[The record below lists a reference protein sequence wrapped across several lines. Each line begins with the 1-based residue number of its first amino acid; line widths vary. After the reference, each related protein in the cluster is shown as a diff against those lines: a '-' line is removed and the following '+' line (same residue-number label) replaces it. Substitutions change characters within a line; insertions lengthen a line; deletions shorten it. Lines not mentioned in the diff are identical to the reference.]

1 MKKSGNEKF
10 KLGVLVIIGLIIFV
24 VAIFL
29 IGNRQNMFA
38 KTFTISANFNNVN
51 GLLKGNNVRFS
62 GINVGT
68 VRDITMINDSTINV
82 VMVIDEKM
90 VLHIKK
96 DAIATIGTDG
106 LVGNMIVNI
115 IPGNGISG
123 PIQPNDVIKS
133 YTKIGTGE
141 MLNTLNVTNENAAL
155 LTAELLNIVNS
166 INKGEGT
173 LGLLIS
179 DSITSNNL
187 KQTINNLKL
196 TSIEANK
203 TMREVNTIVG
213 AINFN
218 ESVAGVLLSD
228 TIEANKVK
236 HIIANLDDSSED
248 IKTVIGNLNETLL
261 NLKDGEGAINYL
273 SNNDELVKNLDEV
286 IKNINEGTK
295 KFNENMEALK
305 HNFLT
310 RGYFRKL
317 EREERKAKEE
327 SDKNEN

>member
-133 YTKIGTGE
+133 YTKIGTSE

-236 HIIANLDDSSED
+236 HIITNLDDSSED

-261 NLKDGEGAINYL
+261 NLKEGEGAINYL

-310 RGYFRKL
+310 RGYFKKL

>member
-123 PIQPNDVIKS
+123 PIQPNYVIKS

-228 TIEANKVK
+228 TIDANKVK

-261 NLKDGEGAINYL
+261 NLKEGEGAINYL